1 MTWLNFVDIP
11 LLARLCL
18 VILFPFSTLDKI
30 LNYKNALA
38 QANSSF
44 IPGGKYLLIIGGLI
58 EVVGS
63 VCIVCAWHDRL
74 AAFVLAGYC
83 VATAFLFHNF
93 WAYPDFWT
101 KNAESKARTHFWD
114 FLKNFSLAGG
124 LLMVVLMSH

>member
-1 MTWLNFVDIP
+1 MIWLNFIGIP

-63 VCIVCAWHDRL
+63 VCIVCAWHDRM

-83 VATAFLFHNF
+83 VATAILFHNF
-93 WAYPDFWT
+93 WT
-101 KNAESKARTHFWD
+101 LS
-114 FLKNFSLAGG
+114 
-124 LLMVVLMSH
+124 